1 MAKVVAIIQAR
12 MDSTRLPGKVA
23 RLLVGKPLLAHI
35 IARVKKAAE
44 INEIVVATTT
54 RASDDR
60 VAEIARQEGV
70 GLYRGSEYDVL
81 SRYLAA
87 GRQYETELVV
97 RLTGDCPL
105 LDPHTIDRA
114 INSFIAA
121 QVDYLRLE
129 LGQAGYPRGLDVEVF
144 FYQTLVRVAEL
155 LKKEGAQ
162 GDNPY
167 REHVTLYIYH
177 HPEDFRIFWLKP
189 SSILARNYRLCVD
202 EALDFQ
208 LIEEIYKNLY
218 CAGDI
223 IDINA
228 AINFLDHN
236 PTLAKLNQSI
246 EQKKI

>member
-35 IARVKKAAE
+35 IARVKRTAE

-60 VAEIARQEGV
+60 VAEIARQEGI
-70 GLYRGSEYDVL
+70 GLYRGSESDVL

-87 GRQYETELVV
+87 GQQFNADIVARI
-97 RLTGDCPL
+97 TGDCPL
-105 LDPHTIDRA
+105 IDPVTIDRA
-114 INSFIAA
+114 IKSFSEA
-121 QVDYLRLE
+121 QVDYLRLDLDE
-129 LGQAGYPRGLDVEVF
+129 AGYPRGLDVEVF
-144 FYQTLVRVAEL
+144 YYQTLIRAAEL
-155 LKKEGAQ
+155 IKKEGFQ
-162 GDNPY
+162 DDKPY

-177 HPEDFRIFWLKP
+177 HPEKFRIFWLNP
-189 SSILARNYRLCVD
+189 PGMLARNYRLCVD

-218 CAGDI
+218 RAGDI
-223 IDINA
+223 IDINT
-228 AINFLDHN
+228 AIDFLDHN
-236 PTLAKLNQSI
+236 PTLGALNQSV
-246 EQKKI
+246 EQKKF